1 MKKILGFIYITL
13 FAINNLTPAYAEGD
27 ITKRAERLADLQIDA
42 LNGFSVADYSLE
54 TGVYYR
60 WRIISDGL
68 ESYELVAAEFFQQS
82 WIDKIVIE
90 DQVIK
95 TAGLYS
101 IEFDDEGEVDVWF
114 VPIRPG
120 RYEYYIEGLELDGF
134 AGEFTVK

>member
-1 MKKILGFIYITL
+1 MKKYLFIIYITL
-13 FAINNLTPAYAEGD
+13 TTIVNLTPAHAGGD
-27 ITKRAERLADLQIDA
+27 ITRRAERLPELEIDA
-42 LNGFSVADYSLE
+42 LNGFSVVNYTLE

-82 WIDKIVIE
+82 WIDKIVVE
-90 DQVIK
+90 DQAIK
-95 TAGLYS
+95 PAGLYS

-120 RYEYYIEGLELDGF
+120 RYEFYVEGLELDGF